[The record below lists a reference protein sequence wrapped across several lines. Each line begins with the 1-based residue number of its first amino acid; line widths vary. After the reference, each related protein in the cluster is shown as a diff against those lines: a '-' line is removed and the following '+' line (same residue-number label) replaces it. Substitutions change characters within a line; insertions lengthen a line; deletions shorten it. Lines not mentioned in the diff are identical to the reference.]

1 MSSSNWDER
10 LRKGSKMF
18 RSVRDVQFK
27 VLLPL
32 CFAFAM
38 LVCPGVAA
46 ASDYGTNTTSYSLYG
61 VYGSLVNSV
70 TGQSGY
76 AEGHASMISKVD
88 VGKES
93 LRVDAYLYGG
103 LTGNDLVDTSVGYNS
118 LKIATANTA
127 YSGNM
132 MYMIARQI
140 AIPNVYIG
148 GKGWMSAG
156 ASNSVSAAADRLKL
170 DNFVECTDAITA
182 IGVNGMRGYLNP
194 SDLKWIDQLTPE
206 MVDALFRSGSD
217 CHIINVYSDA
227 MFSSVIDS
235 YRINIDVN

>member
-1 MSSSNWDER
+1 
-10 LRKGSKMF
+10 MF
-18 RSVRDVQFK
+18 KSVHDVQFK
-27 VLLPL
+27 VLLPI
-32 CFAFAM
+32 CFAFAV
-38 LVCPGVAA
+38 LACPSAA
-46 ASDYGTNTTSYSLYG
+46 VASDYGTNTTSYSLYG

-70 TGQSGY
+70 TGQYGY

-103 LTGNDLVDTSVGYNS
+103 LTGNDLVDTSIGYNS

-140 AIPNVYIG
+140 AIPNVYIS

-156 ASNSVSAAADRLKL
+156 TSNSVSAAADRLKM
-170 DNFVECTDAITA
+170 DDFVANTDVITA
-182 IGVNGMRGYLNP
+182 IGVKGLRGFINP
-194 SDLKWIDQLTPE
+194 SDLEWINQLTPE
-206 MVDALFRSGSD
+206 MVDSLSRSESD
-217 CHIINVYSDA
+217 FHVINVYSDTTY
-227 MFSSVIDS
+227 SNVIDS
-235 YRINIDVN
+235 YRINIDFN